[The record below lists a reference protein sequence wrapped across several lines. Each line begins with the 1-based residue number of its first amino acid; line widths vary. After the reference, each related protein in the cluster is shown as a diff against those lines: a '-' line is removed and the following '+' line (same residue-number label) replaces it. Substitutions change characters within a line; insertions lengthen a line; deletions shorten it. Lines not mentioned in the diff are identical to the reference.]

1 MTIDLNR
8 MSFLYVEDDEFSR
21 DIMTMMFVRFLE
33 APNLYVFNDSSNF
46 VERVK
51 ALPIKPSLIMLDIHM
66 KPNSGFALLENLR
79 SQPDFMTTP
88 IVAVTASVMN
98 EEVNKLHR
106 AGFDGAIGKPIDAV
120 VFPNLLMRLLNGEKV
135 WHVIN

>member
-1 MTIDLNR
+1 
-8 MSFLYVEDDEFSR
+8 
-21 DIMTMMFVRFLE
+21 
-33 APNLYVFNDSSNF
+33 
-46 VERVK
+46 
-51 ALPIKPSLIMLDIHM
+51 MLDIHM

-79 SQPDFMTTP
+79 SQTDFMTTP

-98 EEVNKLHR
+98 EEVDKLHR
-106 AGFDGAIGKPIDAV
+106 ALSFLMVRSASPSKPV